1 MWNIEKRYLECT
13 CDRNNRQ
20 ILLFTT
26 NAEQIMA
33 LTYKK
38 AGVDI
43 SKIKQS
49 QKAIGKLITSTHKLQ
64 KKANRIQVKSIRY
77 IQDLSKR
84 KTETCE

>member
-33 LTYKK
+33 LTFMDEGRIEETADKETFFTNPK
-38 AGVDI
+38 SDRTKLFL
-43 SKIKQS
+43 SKI
-49 QKAIGKLITSTHKLQ
+49 
-64 KKANRIQVKSIRY
+64 
-77 IQDLSKR
+77 LSH
-84 KTETCE
+84 